1 MVLKP
6 FGEALTDLLK
16 DRGWN
21 IPMLARKTGLHKATL
36 YGYVHQRNVPSIYV
50 AYDIATALNCSLE
63 DLLGIPSSTADSAE
77 VRHGEWVEEAR
88 YTAPNLLYIGLV
100 CSVCDFSIAKK
111 IHLDDEGNIIADH
124 DYKYCPDCGAKMDAE
139 RREK

>member
-36 YGYVHQRNVPSIYV
+36 YGYVHQRNIPSIYV

-63 DLLGIPSSTADSAE
+63 ELLGIQSPTADSAE
-77 VRHGEWVEEAR
+77 VRHGEWEEQAR
-88 YTAPNLLYIGLV
+88 HTTPDLIYIGLV
-100 CSVCDFSIAKK
+100 CTVCDFSIAKK
-111 IHLDDEGNIIADH
+111 IYLDDEGNPIADY
-124 DYKYCPDCGAKMDAE
+124 DYKYCPNCGAKMDGE
-139 RREK
+139 RDRQ